1 MVGLAQGVVGVWGTA
16 LRAAA
21 EGVAYCRQHGTPP
34 RGFDH
39 MVTDDHVTKATEGF
53 VQEVE
58 EFQSELG
65 AVLVRTRFERGCVQD
80 NGDDRLVRRRD
91 PAADRNAGQR
101 RARNRGTAGD

>member
-16 LRAAA
+16 LMAAA

-39 MVTDDHVTKATEGF
+39 MLTDDHVTKATEGF
-53 VQEVE
+53 IQAVE

-65 AVLVRTRFERGCVQD
+65 AVEVQTLFERGREV
-80 NGDDRLVRRRD
+80 VA
-91 PAADRNAGQR
+91 PVSASAAAMIDAAAKRAAGEL
-101 RARNRGTAGD
+101 GS